1 MLILSVYLRSKLTAV
16 LGLLV
21 CIGYIQ
27 IIQVAKMRKTTAS
40 KTPVQFEISK
50 ILKQTDYQT
59 AIATLNTGEKIYL
72 NWQSKQ
78 PLLLNQFYQAELA
91 LRPISARSNIGN
103 FDRQRW
109 YFANHINMTAT
120 VRKVETLAKTD
131 YSLRTNWLNK
141 VKAETDAC
149 LRKALLALAFG
160 ERAWLKTEHWG
171 QFNKPPLP
179 I

>member
-1 MLILSVYLRSKLTAV
+1 MTLDRFCIALILFHLPILWLPKAFLFVGIVIGTLVLILSVYLRSKLTAV

-27 IIQVAKMRKTTAS
+27 IIQVAKNAEKTTAS

-109 YFANHINMTAT
+109 YFANHINMTANG
-120 VRKVETLAKTD
+120 
-131 YSLRTNWLNK
+131 SQGGNISQN
-141 VKAETDAC
+141 
-149 LRKALLALAFG
+149 
-160 ERAWLKTEHWG
+160 
-171 QFNKPPLP
+171 
-179 I
+179 

>member
-1 MLILSVYLRSKLTAV
+1 MTLDRFCIALILFHLPILWLPKAFLFVGIVIGTLVLILSVYLRSKLTAV

-27 IIQVAKMRKTTAS
+27 IIQVAKNAEKTTAS

-103 FDRQRW
+103 F
-109 YFANHINMTAT
+109 
-120 VRKVETLAKTD
+120 
-131 YSLRTNWLNK
+131 
-141 VKAETDAC
+141 
-149 LRKALLALAFG
+149 
-160 ERAWLKTEHWG
+160 
-171 QFNKPPLP
+171 
-179 I
+179 